1 MTASLA
7 ASPDGPMSPARTTA
21 APGTDAI
28 ASAGVTVRFVT
39 DRRTVTALADV
50 SFSVP
55 EGAFLTLLGPSGCGK
70 STLLRVVADL
80 VAPTQGGLTVLGGT
94 PEEARR
100 RRALG
105 FVFQDAAL
113 LPWRTALENV
123 ELPLEVGG
131 RPVLP
136 AGAPGPAELLQLVG
150 LKGWENAYPHE
161 LSGGMRQRVSI
172 ARALVGGPRILLMDE
187 PFGALDEITRD
198 HLNEEL
204 LRIWKET
211 RTTILFV
218 THSIYEATFLGQ
230 QVLVLGANP
239 GRVREIVTIDL
250 PAERTLE
257 VRETERFVR
266 LAARLRQLLRAA

>member
-1 MTASLA
+1 MA
-7 ASPDGPMSPARTTA
+7 ASVAGS
-21 APGTDAI
+21 I
-28 ASAGVTVRFVT
+28 EASALAPTLSISAPAIVCSNVSVRFVT
-39 DRRTVTALADV
+39 DRRTVTALDNI
-50 SFSVP
+50 SFRVDRGS
-55 EGAFLTLLGPSGCGK
+55 FITLLGPSGCGK

-80 VAPTQGGLTVLGGT
+80 VAPSSGEIRVLGGT
-94 PEEARR
+94 PEQARR

-113 LPWRTALENV
+113 LPWRTAIENV
-123 ELPLEVGG
+123 ALPLEVGG
-131 RPVLP
+131 RPVLA
-136 AGAPGPAELLQLVG
+136 AGERTPSQLLALVG

-172 ARALVGGPRILLMDE
+172 ARALIGSPKVLLMDE

-204 LRIWKET
+204 LKIWQET

-230 QVLVLGANP
+230 KVLVLAANP
-239 GRVREIVTIDL
+239 GRVREMVPVDL
-250 PAERTLE
+250 PPDRGLE
-257 VRETERFVR
+257 VRESEPFTR
-266 LAARLRQLLRAA
+266 LAARLRLLLKAA

>member
-1 MTASLA
+1 MGMGTAMA
-7 ASPDGPMSPARTTA
+7 AA
-21 APGTDAI
+21 APADPRPAEAAERTAI
-28 ASAGVTVRFVT
+28 SCSGVTVRFVT
-39 DRRTVTALADV
+39 DRRTVTALDNV
-50 SFSVP
+50 SFEAAQGS
-55 EGAFLTLLGPSGCGK
+55 FLTLLGPSGCGK

-80 VAPTQGGLTVLGGT
+80 VAPSAGTVSVLGGT
-94 PEEARR
+94 PGEARR

-113 LPWRTALENV
+113 LPWRTALANV

-131 RPVLP
+131 RPP
-136 AGAPGPAELLQLVG
+136 PTPGEPTPTELLALVG

-172 ARALVGGPRILLMDE
+172 ARALVGAPQILLMDE

-204 LRIWKET
+204 LKIWQAT

-230 QVLVLGANP
+230 QVLVLAANP
-239 GRVREIVTIDL
+239 GRVREIVATDL
-250 PAERTLE
+250 PPDRGLD
-257 VRETERFVR
+257 VRDTDRFTK
-266 LAARLRQLLRAA
+266 LAARLRALLRAA